1 MKIGLIGFGG
11 VGQALIKL
19 LVEKKNYIFEKYNV
33 DIKVKY
39 IIKSDGGIYK
49 ANSIDLEELLEFIN
63 KGNSIKERQ
72 I

>member
-39 IIKSDGGIYK
+39 KI
-49 ANSIDLEELLEFIN
+49 
-63 KGNSIKERQ
+63 
-72 I
+72 

>member
-19 LVEKKNYIFEKYNV
+19 LVEKKNYILEKYNV

-39 IIKSDGGIYK
+39 IIKSVGGIFK
-49 ANSIDLEELLEFIN
+49 AISIDLEEFLEFIY
-63 KGNSIKERQ
+63 
-72 I
+72 